1 MAQFNA
7 VGIEGLEL
15 SFKEF
20 AEIPDSVIEEML
32 DAEAKVVVA
41 AHKRSIE
48 SLGLV
53 GGSDDPNSGNLRDS
67 IKAHKKAGGRG
78 NGFRRYVLVY
88 PTGKHHTYSGVDKT
102 KTYANSKSGRT
113 YTTGGG
119 EKVATNN
126 DVGFVHEFGAPK
138 RNIKASQWMLK
149 ANESSADA
157 AATAAFKVYDKWLK
171 SKNL

>member
-1 MAQFNA
+1 MARFNA
-7 VGIEGLEL
+7 DGIEGLAL
-15 SFKEF
+15 SFQEF

-32 DAEAKVVVA
+32 DAEAEVIAA

-53 GGSDDPNSGNLRDS
+53 DTGALKDS
-67 IKAHKKAGGRG
+67 IKAHKKAGGGG
-78 NGFRRYVLVY
+78 NGFKRYVLIY
-88 PTGKHHTYSGVDKT
+88 PTGKHHTYTGVEKT

-119 EKVATNN
+119 EKVATNSE
-126 DVGFVHEFGAPK
+126 VGFVHEFGAPRK
-138 RNIKASQWMLK
+138 GIKASQWMQR
-149 ANESSADA
+149 ANESSADKA
-157 AATAAFKVYDKWLK
+157 ADAAMKIYDNWLK

>member
-1 MAQFNA
+1 MARFNA

-15 SFKEF
+15 SFQEF

-32 DAEAKVVVA
+32 DAESKVIVA

-53 GGSDDPNSGNLRDS
+53 GGPDDPNSGKLKES
-67 IKAHKKAGGRG
+67 IEAHKKAGGKRHD
-78 NGFRRYVLVY
+78 FKRYVLVY
-88 PTGKHHTYSGVDKT
+88 PTGEHHTYTGREKT

-119 EKVATNN
+119 KKVSSNN
-126 DVGFVHEFGAPK
+126 EVGFIQEFGAPK
-138 RNIKASQWMLK
+138 RNIKASQWMQK
-149 ANESSADA
+149 ANESSADEA
-157 AATAAFKVYDKWLK
+157 AASALKVYDAWLK